1 MKFGQR
7 NCVRF
12 LIVLQQQVHK
22 NMKRIL
28 IILSLI
34 ISAFCANAATL
45 INDTEIESGITEI
58 IKPIA
63 NAAKIPENRLKIYII
78 NDDSFNA
85 FVRGGEDI
93 FIYTGLLK
101 QIKSPNALRAVVA
114 HELGHTIGGH
124 MIQIADRMQSEMI
137 RTMIIQALGIGL
149 MVAGGNPSAGAG
161 VLAGSAGIAQQSML
175 SFSRDEERM
184 ADDLA
189 VDLMV
194 KANENPNGLIEVFE
208 QMHDIQGAFEN
219 RVNPNKINHPL
230 TSERLNNTKTKIAK
244 LKSVPTKTK
253 QQTTNENSN
262 YEMLRA
268 KLIGYLDNDKTV
280 ITKYPYKDKS
290 DAAIYARAIA
300 NMRAGNLDTAKTGV
314 QTLIKRHPKSPYF
327 YEVLGDIEYQ
337 YGHYDDSV
345 DAYERSLQLSGHAPQ
360 IETAL
365 TVVLADR
372 NKPGDKERANEL
384 CRRVILKEPSP
395 LAYWILARVSDGA
408 TSDWAMAEFYKM
420 NKDEKNAKKYAKM
433 AQKKAAKDSPEYI
446 KSGDILKK

>member
-1 MKFGQR
+1 MFIGVASK
-7 NCVRF
+7 
-12 LIVLQQQVHK
+12 
-22 NMKRIL
+22 
-28 IILSLI
+28 
-34 ISAFCANAATL
+34 AATI
-45 INDTEIESGITEI
+45 INDTEIESGIIEI
-58 IKPIA
+58 IRPVAK
-63 NAAKIPENRLKIYII
+63 AAKIPENRLKIYII

-124 MIQIADRMQSEMI
+124 MIQIADKMHAEMI

-194 KANENPNGLIEVFE
+194 NANENPNGLIEVFE
-208 QMHDIQGAFEN
+208 QMHNLQGAFETRIN
-219 RVNPNKINHPL
+219 SNNINHPL
-230 TSERLNNTKTKIAK
+230 TSERLNNAKTKIAK
-244 LKSVPTKTK
+244 IKNVPAKSKAQVTK
-253 QQTTNENSN
+253 ENN
-262 YEMLRA
+262 DYEILRA

-280 ITKYPYKDKS
+280 ITLYPYKEKS

-300 NMRAGNLDTAKTGV
+300 NMRTGNLDTAKTGI
-314 QTLIKRHPKSPYF
+314 QTLIKRNPDSPYF

-345 DAYERSLQLSGHAPQ
+345 DAYEHSLKLSNDAPQ

-365 TVVLADR
+365 AVVLAER
-372 NKPGDKERANEL
+372 NKDGDKERASEL
-384 CRRVILKEPSP
+384 CKRTILKEPSP

-408 TSDWAMAEFYKM
+408 TSDWAMAEYYKM
-420 NKDEKNAKKYAKM
+420 NNDDKNAKKYAKL
-433 AQKKAAKDSPEYI
+433 ARKKAKKDSPEYI

>member
-1 MKFGQR
+1 
-7 NCVRF
+7 
-12 LIVLQQQVHK
+12 
-22 NMKRIL
+22 MKRIL
-28 IILSLI
+28 IILFTLFIGVASK
-34 ISAFCANAATL
+34 AATI
-45 INDTEIESGITEI
+45 INDTEIESGIIEI
-58 IKPIA
+58 IRPVAK
-63 NAAKIPENRLKIYII
+63 AAKIPENRLKIYII

-124 MIQIADRMQSEMI
+124 MIQIADKMHAEMI

-194 KANENPNGLIEVFE
+194 NANENPNGLIEVFE
-208 QMHDIQGAFEN
+208 QMHNLQGAFETRIN
-219 RVNPNKINHPL
+219 SNNINHPL
-230 TSERLNNTKTKIAK
+230 TSERLNNAKTKIAK
-244 LKSVPTKTK
+244 IKNVPAKSKAQVTK
-253 QQTTNENSN
+253 ENN
-262 YEMLRA
+262 DYEILRA

-280 ITKYPYKDKS
+280 ITLYPYKEKS

-300 NMRAGNLDTAKTGV
+300 NMRTGNLDTAKTGI
-314 QTLIKRHPKSPYF
+314 QTLIKRNPDSPYF

-345 DAYERSLQLSGHAPQ
+345 DAYEHSLKLSNDAPQ

-365 TVVLADR
+365 AVVLAER
-372 NKPGDKERANEL
+372 NKDGDKERASEL
-384 CRRVILKEPSP
+384 CKRTILKEPSP

-408 TSDWAMAEFYKM
+408 TSDWAMAEYYKM
-420 NKDEKNAKKYAKM
+420 NNDDKNAKKYAKL
-433 AQKKAAKDSPEYI
+433 ARKKAKKDSPEYI

>member
-1 MKFGQR
+1 M
-7 NCVRF
+7 
-12 LIVLQQQVHK
+12 
-22 NMKRIL
+22 
-28 IILSLI
+28 
-34 ISAFCANAATL
+34 AFTANAATL
-45 INDTEIESGITEI
+45 INDTEIESKITEI
-58 IKPIA
+58 IRPVAK
-63 NAAKIPENRLKIYII
+63 AAKIPENRLKIYIVK
-78 NDDSFNA
+78 DDSFNA
-85 FVRGGEDI
+85 FVRGGEDV

-124 MIQIADRMQSEMI
+124 MIQIADKMQAEMM

-208 QMHDIQGAFEN
+208 QMHDIQGAFET
-219 RVNPNKINHPL
+219 RINPNRINHPL
-230 TSERLNNTKTKIAK
+230 TSERLNNAKTKIGK
-244 LKSVPTKTK
+244 LKNTPKKSKNQIAK
-253 QQTTNENSN
+253 ENAD
-262 YEMLRA
+262 YDILRA
-268 KLIGYLDNDKTV
+268 KLIGYLDNDKT
-280 ITKYPYKDKS
+280 ILALYPYKDKS
-290 DAAIYARAIA
+290 DAAIYARAIG
-300 NMRAGNLDTAKTGV
+300 NMRSGNLDVAKTGI

-345 DAYERSLQLSGHAPQ
+345 NAYEESLKLSHNAPQ

-365 TVVLADR
+365 AVVLAER
-372 NKPGDKERANEL
+372 NKIGDKERANEL
-384 CRRVILKEPSP
+384 CKRVILTEPTP

-408 TSDWAMAEFYKM
+408 TSDWAMAEFYKL
-420 NKDEKNAKKYAKM
+420 NNDEKNAKKYAKM
-433 AQKKAAKDSPEYI
+433 AQKKAKKGSPEYI